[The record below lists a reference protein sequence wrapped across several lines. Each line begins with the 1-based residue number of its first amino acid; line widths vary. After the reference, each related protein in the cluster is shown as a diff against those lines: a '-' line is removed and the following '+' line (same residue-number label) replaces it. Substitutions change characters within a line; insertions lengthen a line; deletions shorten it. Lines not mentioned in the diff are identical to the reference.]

1 MLAPVDSYT
10 FEYKQ
15 MHTCGLRG
23 KQFVSSN
30 SFCCKATDHYTQLH
44 NNGNWLGQHGA
55 KDQVVVLTTK
65 FEEQSKQMRLLA
77 TELSKLKT
85 SGGGDGN
92 LGVGPKANNGRG
104 SHWMID
110 E

>member
-1 MLAPVDSYT
+1 
-10 FEYKQ
+10 
-15 MHTCGLRG
+15 
-23 KQFVSSN
+23 
-30 SFCCKATDHYTQLH
+30 
-44 NNGNWLGQHGA
+44 
-55 KDQVVVLTTK
+55 
-65 FEEQSKQMRLLA
+65 MRLLA

-110 E
+110 EWKLTKVENEKEFGEIHHPENTSDKRTY